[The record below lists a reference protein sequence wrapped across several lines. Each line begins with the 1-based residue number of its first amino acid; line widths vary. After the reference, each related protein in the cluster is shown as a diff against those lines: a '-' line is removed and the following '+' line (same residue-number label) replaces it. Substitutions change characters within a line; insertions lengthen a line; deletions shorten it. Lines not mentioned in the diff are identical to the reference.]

1 MSGTDARN
9 QLLVEPGVSP
19 YSTYAVAPTP
29 NALMPSVDPL
39 DFSNRYNT
47 QLSPAEEQQ
56 FQAWAAAN
64 NRLRDTYDYDLR
76 GAFKSG
82 AATAPN
88 GHLPDTYKKPNHPTF
103 SDQSQYHGVDGYQGG
118 TWGGGD
124 GRPDTFTPGATNM
137 LPPGAL
143 QRYFQQ
149 REPTAQLLPRPM
161 GGADAAPIPG
171 QGPALPPGYQRDLP
185 QVAPTSWIE
194 SLSQRRPAMGSVV
207 QPLEDAP
214 GMAPTWNGG
223 APQDAPFAI
232 NPPDR
237 WILPPRD
244 RQI

>member
-1 MSGTDARN
+1 MSGTN
-9 QLLVEPGVSP
+9 QLLVAPP
-19 YSTYAVAPTP
+19 AVGPVALPT
-29 NALMPSVDPL
+29 NALAPQPADPL
-39 DFSNRYNT
+39 DFTSRYNT

-64 NRLRDTYDYDLR
+64 NRARDLYDYDLR

-124 GRPDTFTPGATNM
+124 GKPDTFTPGATNM

-149 REPTAQLLPRPM
+149 REPTAQLLPRAM
-161 GGADAAPIPG
+161 GGADDGAYPMPG
-171 QGPALPPGYQRDLP
+171 QGAALPPGYQRDLP

-194 SLSQRRPAMGSVV
+194 SLSQRRPAMSGVV

-214 GMAPTWNGG
+214 GMARTWNGG

-237 WILPPRD
+237 WILPPMD
-244 RQI
+244 RQT